1 MSASAPSPSRIT
13 IARTD
18 PGDVGQRQVIVSVDT
33 GDVDRLAY
41 GESVSHAIAP
51 GTHVL
56 KANNTLMWKT
66 IRFTAEPG
74 EHVRFV
80 VANRSSRFTLGFLAL
95 LGVAPLRMTIER
107 LPGDDDRTV
116 QA

>member
-1 MSASAPSPSRIT
+1 MSDPSMSSRLT

-18 PGDVGQRQVIVSVDT
+18 PTDVGQRQVIVSVDA
-33 GDVDRLAY
+33 GEVNRLAF
-41 GESVSHAIAP
+41 GETVSHAIAP
-51 GTHVL
+51 GAHVL
-56 KANNTLMWKT
+56 KANNTLVWKT

-74 EHVRFV
+74 EHVHFV

-107 LPGDDDRTV
+107 LPASDRSA